1 MKIVQILKQ
10 NYILTTILILGA
22 ALRIYH
28 IDFQSI
34 WLDELITM
42 NECDPKLSFK
52 ETHAIISVWENN
64 PIFYYY
70 LVKINSM
77 LFGHTTFV
85 VRILSAIFG
94 VLSIY
99 LLYLIGKELNDK
111 KTGIIAALLASVNY
125 FFIYYSQE
133 ARAYILL
140 TFLTIFSFYK
150 LIKFLKNNTIKN
162 AIIYGLS
169 LTLMINTHFFGLF
182 VLVAQVVILTV
193 FLFDVEKNQRISYFK
208 NSLIA
213 GIIAL
218 SIWYYFAWEIFKI
231 ASKLEA
237 FWIPPPTPE
246 LITGIF
252 KEFFGHSEA
261 LIFIIS
267 ILTIYYFI
275 KLFNSKAESKIIK
288 NNNLIF
294 GFLIL
299 AIWIF
304 ITIYIPYLRT
314 YLKIPMITSRYLI
327 LVLPAIILLLA
338 ISISKIQNT
347 IIRNGV
353 LVFFTI
359 ASLTDIFVV
368 KKYYTTV
375 NKTQYR
381 EISAKIIE
389 KNTSKSKIVS
399 YWFWHFGYFL
409 KDKAMKG
416 DLIGKSLQDYVNEL
430 MVKPDKQ
437 AFWYVD
443 AHQRPYAL
451 TPEAEKFLA
460 DNYVAVENLE
470 YYDTWAKY
478 YVPKAG
484 AENTFV
490 LDINQFEPIKSDN
503 GGINM
508 LLFSNGTTKSKP
520 TLLEAGKYRLAV
532 KSMSLPNPPIQ
543 GQNAHLAIAVNG
555 KQIGEYFLDEKE
567 EKINYLNFAI
577 DKKKEITIDLTF
589 GNDMIEGTK
598 DRNALIYSVVIE
610 KVKN

>member
-1 MKIVQILKQ
+1 MKILQTVKE
-10 NYILTTILILGA
+10 NYILIGILVLA
-22 ALRIYH
+22 SALRFYH
-28 IDFQSI
+28 IDFQSV

-42 NECDPKLSFK
+42 NECSPKLSFK
-52 ETHAIISVWENN
+52 ESHAIISVWENN
-64 PIFYYY
+64 PILYYY

-77 LFGHTTFV
+77 IFGHTTFV
-85 VRILSAIFG
+85 VRMLSG
-94 VLSIY
+94 VIGVVSIY
-99 LLYLIGKELNDK
+99 LFYLIGKEISDK
-111 KTGIIAALLASVNY
+111 KTGLIAALLATVNY

-150 LIKFLKNNTIKN
+150 LIKFIKASTLKN

-169 LTLMINTHFFGLF
+169 LTLLINTHFFGLF
-182 VLVAQVVILTV
+182 VLVSQVVILLL
-193 FLFDVEKNQRISYFK
+193 FLFDVEKNKRVSYII
-208 NSLIA
+208 NSSIA

-218 SIWYYFAWEIFKI
+218 SIWFYLSWQIFKI
-231 ASKLEA
+231 ASELQA
-237 FWIPPPTPE
+237 FWIPAPTAE

-252 KEFFGHSEA
+252 SEFFGHSEA

-267 ILTIYYFI
+267 ILTIFYFL
-275 KLFNSKAESKIIK
+275 KLLSSKAESKVIK

-294 GFLIL
+294 GFI
-299 AIWIF
+299 IISVWIF

-327 LVLPAIILLLA
+327 LVLPAILLLLA
-338 ISISKIQNT
+338 ISINKIENK
-347 IIRNGV
+347 IIKSGV
-353 LVFFTI
+353 LAFFII

-368 KKYYTTV
+368 KKHYTTV

-381 EISAKIIE
+381 EIAEKIIE
-389 KNTSKSKIVS
+389 KNESKSKIVS
-399 YWFWHFGYFL
+399 YWYWHFGYFL
-409 KDKAMKG
+409 NNKGMKG
-416 DLIGKSLQDYVNEL
+416 DVIGKSLQDYINEL

-443 AHQRPYAL
+443 AHQRPYTL

-470 YYDTWAKY
+470 YFDTWAKY

-503 GGINM
+503 GSNL
-508 LLFSNGTTKSKP
+508 LLFSNGTTKSMP
-520 TLLEAGKYRLAV
+520 TLLEAGKYRLAL
-532 KSMSLPNPPIQ
+532 KAISLPNPPIK
-543 GQNAHLAIAVNG
+543 GQNAHLAIAVSG

-567 EKINYLNFAI
+567 EKISYFKFTI

-598 DRNALIYSVVIE
+598 DRNALIYSVIIE
-610 KVKN
+610 KAKN